1 MCTVFSFSPHSL
13 SLFPYIFRICHVP
26 KYYFFKDKTSIN
38 INKILQSALWWTTDE
53 NDSSG
58 KKKTRRSLSSVL
70 KEIYKKGKDLELGW
84 AHQSTEGLIFI
95 LILLGGGNRGT
106 VTCPDESV
114 IQPQQMCW
122 HESGVFQKYQDS
134 FWLQN
139 AYWSSLS
146 GSLKG
151 GLSESWWF
159 EAVLKWGKVDRTP
172 HFHQTVSKGLEQ
184 SNSALLPFVPCF
196 PSLCHA
202 FHHCAALGEHLSQWI
217 LESTA
222 PFTLQALKKAGSKC
236 IPCSTRK
243 QCKTFQFA

>member
-1 MCTVFSFSPHSL
+1 MFQSIIFLKIKHLSILTKSCSL
-13 SLFPYIFRICHVP
+13 HC
-26 KYYFFKDKTSIN
+26 
-38 INKILQSALWWTTDE
+38 DE
-53 NDSSG
+53 QQMRMTAVE

-70 KEIYKKGKDLELGW
+70 KEIYKKGKGLELGW